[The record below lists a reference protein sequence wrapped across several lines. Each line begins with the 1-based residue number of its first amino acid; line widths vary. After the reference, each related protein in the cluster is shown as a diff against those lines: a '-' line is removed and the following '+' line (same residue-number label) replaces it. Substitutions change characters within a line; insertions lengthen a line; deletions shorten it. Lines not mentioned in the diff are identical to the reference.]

1 MTDEQGRPDDVAE
14 DRLRAA
20 VESIGDHARSVNLA
34 RADRLSRALA
44 QVARGRWEEA
54 GRREAVEI
62 AHQLVG
68 SAGTFG
74 LPAASR
80 LAVEIERYFLEAD
93 LDDPVRL
100 ATAQDQVRRLHQELA
115 AEPDYQ
121 PDDERDPT
129 S

>member
-34 RADRLSRALA
+34 RADRLSQALA
-44 QVARGRWEEA
+44 AVARGRSKEA
-54 GRREAVEI
+54 VRREAVEV

-100 ATAQDQVRRLHQELA
+100 ATAQDQVRRLQQELA